1 MSKKQQ
7 AIAAVAALA
16 AVEAAK
22 TYRVALSRPVRVG
35 KAGTTILHPK
45 SDNVLAGKAILAMST
60 DDQKAIRRVEE
71 VASVKEA

>member
-45 SDNVLAGKAILAMST
+45 SDSVLAGKAILAMST
-60 DDQKAIRRVEE
+60 DDQKAIRRIEE